1 MTRSDDPFENLTVRS
16 IHGELDDEQA
26 LQLNREMIRNPRL
39 REMHD
44 DFAAVDRLASAALV
58 ESLAPRR
65 QDATGSLA
73 QAGAIVAPSRGQR
86 GWALLERWFVPAAA
100 AAAIMIAVIFP
111 AQRSATQR
119 VSLNQNTNSDVVL
132 PHMQPP
138 RMEWG
143 TPVSTN
149 PTNVKRNTSRD
160 VIGVIDRDGKV
171 WILELDRTQTLR
183 IPGGAASGTGD
194 PDGL

>member
-1 MTRSDDPFENLTVRS
+1 MTRGDDQFERLIVRS

-26 LQLNREMIRNPRL
+26 LQLNREMIRDPRL

-44 DFAAVDRLASAALV
+44 DFAAVDRLASAALGDT
-58 ESLAPRR
+58 LAPRR
-65 QDATGSLA
+65 QDAPWSFA
-73 QAGAIVAPSRGQR
+73 QVPAFVAPSRGQR

-111 AQRSATQR
+111 SHRGPTQ
-119 VSLNQNTNSDVVL
+119 VASLNQNTSSDIVL
-132 PHMQPP
+132 PQVQQP

-143 TPVSTN
+143 TPVSTA

-171 WILELDRTQTLR
+171 WILELDRTRTLR
-183 IPGGAASGTGD
+183 IPGGATSGTGN

>member
-1 MTRSDDPFENLTVRS
+1 MTPGDDQFENLIVRS
-16 IHGELDDEQA
+16 IHGELDDEQS
-26 LQLNREMIRNPRL
+26 LQLNREMIRDPRL

-44 DFAAVDRLASAALV
+44 DFAAVDRLASAALGDV
-58 ESLAPRR
+58 LAPRR
-65 QDATGSLA
+65 QDAPWALA
-73 QAGAIVAPSRGQR
+73 PAGAFVAPSRGQR
-86 GWALLERWFVPAAA
+86 RWAQVERWFVPAAA

-111 AQRSATQR
+111 APRGATKLA
-119 VSLNQNTNSDVVL
+119 SLNHNSSADVVI
-132 PHMQPP
+132 PQMQRPP
-138 RMEWG
+138 MELG
-143 TPVSTN
+143 TPISTA

-183 IPGGAASGTGD
+183 IPGGAPSGAGD